1 MVSLVTGRQLAQ
13 PHKSGS
19 APTNLTFDDKKY
31 GCEAN
36 FFMHLS
42 RLWICEGR
50 SVVRFGLTKKVI
62 CNQAFLSA
70 KSQHLVAGYQGKM
83 GQSTHHRLDRLQIVS
98 VQSLRDQSTT
108 QILRWSRMDKLIGFQ
123 EESVKPA
130 KQSHVMLVGIV
141 RGHQCVGP
149 PYLHMRAPEWH
160 SGENL
165 ADFRQF
171 FQRPRKQQERILWRG
186 IVDIKTIQFVF
197 LLILPR

>member
-13 PHKSGS
+13 SHKSGS
-19 APTNLTFDDKKY
+19 TPTNLTFDDKKY

-50 SVVRFGLTKKVI
+50 SVVSFGLTKKVV

-98 VQSLRDQSTT
+98 VRSLRDQSTT
-108 QILRWSRMDKLIGFQ
+108 QILRWSRTDKLIPFQ

-130 KQSHVMLVGIV
+130 KQSHEMLGGIV
-141 RGHQCVGP
+141 WGHQCVGP
-149 PYLHMRAPEWH
+149 PYLHMRAPKWH
-160 SGENL
+160 SGENR
-165 ADFRQF
+165 AGFRQF
-171 FQRPRKQQERILWRG
+171 FRG
-186 IVDIKTIQFVF
+186 HGNSRRGFSGVASLTSRRFS
-197 LLILPR
+197 LSSC